1 MNDLILKAREE
12 QLIDDKTDL
21 VKAEL
26 MSEHGVSAEWCS
38 ENHLLIKN
46 YVATTPGNRAKDI
59 ASGMMSAVS
68 NYGASD
74 YYGGQGPIS
83 GKGLKGKAGG
93 AIRRVGQTLMAP
105 VKAGIRL
112 GSAAKTGLDNLAVTG
127 QQNRT
132 GVTPQDQADL
142 SAGQKGVKTDNAV
155 SNLQNQSVAAKNPA
169 PMPGETA
176 QQVTDNAN
184 KTTQQVDAAGAAAVQ
199 PAPDLD
205 QMTADQKVQQVNN
218 QNQQQPQAQ
227 AQAQAPKGSPQEMAQ
242 AAQIQEAQQQAN
254 TKGGFGTGVISNFLT
269 LGGSGMLRAG
279 YNAYQRN
286 QGRQKLGRY
295 AAGDFSKSIHFQNE
309 LNDAY
314 GVIAL
319 RKGYEARNTTE
330 MLRNGRRRQ
339 V

>member
-12 QLIDDKTDL
+12 RLIDEKTDL

-59 ASGMMSAVS
+59 ATGMMGAMS
-68 NYGASD
+68 NYAEAPVYS
-74 YYGGQGPIS
+74 GQGPMQAT
-83 GKGLKGKAGG
+83 GVMNRLKGAG
-93 AIRRVGQTLMAP
+93 RRVAQTAMAP
-105 VKAGIRL
+105 IKFAGRAGNRIQAGI
-112 GSAAKTGLDNLAVTG
+112 DNMAEAG
-127 QQNRT
+127 QRTRT
-132 GVTPQDQADL
+132 GVTEQDQADL
-142 SAGQKGVKTDNAV
+142 SAGQKGVTTDNAV
-155 SNLQNQSVAAKNPA
+155 SNLQNQSVAAGKPA

-184 KTTQQVDAAGAAAVQ
+184 QANQQVDAAAAAAA
-199 PAPDLD
+199 PSAPDLD
-205 QMTADQKVQQVNN
+205 KLTADKKVQQVNN
-218 QNQQQPQAQ
+218 QMANQQQQ
-227 AQAQAPKGSPQEMAQ
+227 QAPKGSPQEMAQ
-242 AAQIQEAQQQAN
+242 AAQIQQAQNQAN
-254 TKGGFGTGVISNFLT
+254 TKGGFGTGLLSNIAT
-269 LGGSGMLRAG
+269 LGMSGAVRGL

-286 QGRQKLGRY
+286 QGQQKLNRY
-295 AAGDFSKSIHFQNE
+295 AQGDFSKSIHFQNE

-330 MLRNGRRRQ
+330 MLRNGGRRQ